1 MPALISPKSGPA
13 CLWQGFRCLF
23 DRRWRSLVLAPLAI
37 NALLFGAGSV
47 WAAGRVAAVVRWLR
61 DALPGWLD
69 WLAFLAWPLFGL
81 ALLLVFVYAFTAL
94 ANLIGAP
101 FNVVLARRV
110 TGDVAPPAG
119 GWLREAGQAVLS
131 ELRKLRYFLV
141 RVVPLGLLLWVPG
154 VNLVAGPAWLVLGAW
169 LLALE
174 YLDYP
179 LGNRGLDFRAVRRT
193 AAAMPLR
200 ALGFG
205 GCVLLL
211 GAVPIVNM
219 LLMPAAV
226 IGACLLVQS
235 EGRA

>member
-1 MPALISPKSGPA
+1 MPILDHSLSGPA
-13 CLWQGFRCLF
+13 CLWRGFRCLF

-37 NALLFGAGSV
+37 NALLFGAGSF
-47 WAAGRVAAVVRWLR
+47 WAAGRVAAAVQWLQ
-61 DALPGWLD
+61 DALPGWLA
-69 WLAFLAWPLFGL
+69 WLAFVAWPLFGL

-101 FNVVLARRV
+101 FNVILARRV
-110 TGDVAPPAG
+110 SGDVAPPAG
-119 GWLREAGQAVLS
+119 GWLREAGQAMLN
-131 ELRKLRYFLV
+131 ELRKLGYFLV
-141 RVVPLGLLLWVPG
+141 RAVPLGLLLWVPG
-154 VNLVAGPAWLVLGAW
+154 VNLVAGPLWLLLGAW

-179 LGNRGLDFRAVRRT
+179 LGNRGLDFRVVRQT

-205 GCVLLL
+205 GSVLLL
-211 GAVPIVNM
+211 GAVPVVNL

-235 EGRA
+235 ESRT

>member
-1 MPALISPKSGPA
+1 MTLPDHPLSGPA
-13 CLWQGFRCLF
+13 CLWRGFGCLL

-47 WAAGRVAAVVRWLR
+47 WAAGRVAAAVRWLR

-81 ALLLVFVYAFTAL
+81 GLLLVFVYAFTAL

-101 FNVVLARRV
+101 FNVILARRV
-110 TGDVAPPAG
+110 SGEVAPPAG
-119 GWLREAGQAVLS
+119 GWLREAGRATLN
-131 ELRKLRYFLV
+131 ELRKLGYFLV
-141 RVVPLGLLLWVPG
+141 RAVPLGLLLWVPG
-154 VNLVAGPAWLVLGAW
+154 LNLVAGPLWLLLGAW

-179 LGNRGLDFRAVRRT
+179 LGNRGLDFVAVRRT

-200 ALGFG
+200 SLGFG
-205 GCVLLL
+205 GSVLLL
-211 GAVPIVNM
+211 GAVPIVNL

-226 IGACLLVQS
+226 IGACPLVQS

>member
-1 MPALISPKSGPA
+1 MPLPDLPLSGPA
-13 CLWQGFRCLF
+13 CLWRGLRALF
-23 DRRWRSLVLAPLAI
+23 DRRWRTLVLAPLAI
-37 NALLFGAGSV
+37 NALLFGAGSFWV
-47 WAAGRVAAVVRWLR
+47 AGRVAAAVQWLQ

-69 WLAFLAWPLFGL
+69 WLAFLGWPLFGL
-81 ALLLVFVYAFTAL
+81 GLLLVLAYAFTTL
-94 ANLIGAP
+94 ANLIGVP
-101 FNVVLARRV
+101 FNVILVRRV
-110 TGDVAPPAG
+110 TGDITSPAG
-119 GWLREAGQAVLS
+119 GRLHEAAQAMVN
-131 ELRKLRYFLV
+131 EMRKLRYYLA
-141 RVVPLGLLLWVPG
+141 RAVPLGLLLWIPG
-154 VNLVAGPAWLVLGAW
+154 VNLVAGPAWLLLGAW

-179 LGNRGLDFRAVRRT
+179 LGNRGLDFCAVRRT

-205 GCVLLL
+205 GSVLLL
-211 GAVPIVNM
+211 GAVPVVNL

>member
-1 MPALISPKSGPA
+1 MPVLISPKSGPA

-47 WAAGRVAAVVRWLR
+47 WAAGRVAAAVRWLR

-81 ALLLVFVYAFTAL
+81 GLLLVFVYAFTAL

-179 LGNRGLDFRAVRRT
+179 LGNRGLDFRVVRQT

-205 GCVLLL
+205 GSVLLL